1 MPGTTNQPPDRRH
14 SLLGASPPPVFLG
27 RWVFLRLLGCVYL
40 AAFWSL
46 GVQILGLIG
55 QNGIL
60 PAGRFLEAV
69 QAEGA
74 AWQAPT
80 FCWINCSDPFLVGLC
95 VAGAAAAV
103 LLIAGVAP
111 VPVLVFL
118 WANYLSLTVAGQTFL
133 GFQWD
138 ALLLETGFLAI
149 FFAPGGLWPRLGQET
164 APSRVV
170 LWLLRL
176 LLFKLMFLSGVVKLW
191 SEDPTWR
198 GLTALHYHYETQPL
212 PMWTSWWMHQTPLWF
227 HKLSVMVTFA
237 VELFLPLLIFA
248 PRLCRVLAFV
258 GIGSLQLLI
267 AATGNYGF
275 FNLLTIALCLP
286 LLDDGMF
293 PPRWRARLYE
303 GRGARGEGRV
313 SSLGS
318 LTRPLRGALAAVVLF
333 VFIMHVMVA
342 RPESRALV
350 PRPVLRLYAFL
361 ASFESV
367 NTYGLFANM
376 TTRRPEIIIEGS
388 DDGTTWLPY
397 EFKWKPGDVQRRP
410 RFTGLHMP
418 RLDWQM
424 WFAALRGDI
433 REAPWVGNFLI
444 RLLQGAPQVRDLLGH
459 NPFPDRPPRYIRAML
474 YDYHFTDWPT
484 RRASGAWW
492 RRELMGPFCRPIAL
506 EPDR

>member
-1 MPGTTNQPPDRRH
+1 MPSTTTRPRDRLH

-46 GVQILGLIG
+46 GVQIRGLIG

-60 PAGRFLEAV
+60 PVARFLEAV
-69 QAEGA
+69 QAAGA
-74 AWQAPT
+74 AWQVPT
-80 FCWINCSDPFLVGLC
+80 FCWINSSDPFLVGLC
-95 VAGAAAAV
+95 VAGAVLAV
-103 LLIAGVAP
+103 ALIAGVAP
-111 VPVLVFL
+111 VPFLVFL
-118 WANYLSLTVAGQTFL
+118 WADYLSLTVAGQTFL

-149 FFAPGGLWPRLGQET
+149 FFAPGGLWPRLGQES

-191 SEDPTWR
+191 TNDPTWM

-212 PMWTSWWMHQTPLWF
+212 PIWTSWWMQQAPLWF
-227 HKLSVMVTFA
+227 HKLSVIVTFI
-237 VELFLPLLIFA
+237 VELFLPLLIFG
-248 PRLCRVLAFV
+248 PRVCRVLAFV

-275 FNLLTIALCLP
+275 FNLLTVALCLP
-286 LLDDGMF
+286 LLDDRMF
-293 PPRWRARLYE
+293 PARWRARLYRE
-303 GRGARGEGRV
+303 A
-313 SSLGS
+313 SSAAAPPRRRL
-318 LTRPLRGALAAVVLF
+318 RPWISGALAAVVLF
-333 VFIMHVMVA
+333 VFIMHVVVA
-342 RPESRALV
+342 RGASRPPV
-350 PRPVLRLYAFL
+350 PRPILKVYAFL
-361 ASFESV
+361 DSFRSV

-388 DDGTTWLPY
+388 DDRTTWLPY

-410 RFTGLHMP
+410 RFTGFHMP
-418 RLDWQM
+418 RLDWQL
-424 WFAALRGDI
+424 WFAALDGDI
-433 REAPWVGNFLI
+433 RRAPWVGNFLI
-444 RLLQGAPQVRDLLGH
+444 RLLQGSPQVLDLLGH
-459 NPFPDRPPRYIRAML
+459 NPFPDRPPRYVRAML

-484 RRASGAWW
+484 RGATGAWW
-492 RRELMGPFCRPIAL
+492 RRELIGPFGRPIAL
-506 EPDR
+506 ESRQ

>member
-1 MPGTTNQPPDRRH
+1 MNTTATWLRGRLP

-27 RWVFLRLLGCVYL
+27 RWAFLRLLGCVYL

-46 GVQILGLIG
+46 GVQIRGLIG
-55 QNGIL
+55 RNGIL
-60 PAGRFLEAV
+60 PVGRFLEAV
-69 QAEGA
+69 QAQGA
-74 AWQAPT
+74 AWQVPT
-80 FCWINCSDPFLVGLC
+80 FCWINSSDPFLVGLC

-118 WANYLSLTVAGQTFL
+118 WADYLSLTIAGQTFL

-149 FFAPGGLWPRLGQET
+149 FFAPGGLWPRLGQES

-191 SEDPTWR
+191 TKDPTWM

-212 PMWTSWWMHQTPLWF
+212 PMWTSWWMQQAPLWF
-227 HKLSVMVTFA
+227 QKLSVMVTFI
-237 VELFLPLLIFA
+237 VELFLPLLIFG
-248 PRLCRVLAFV
+248 PRVCRVLAFV
-258 GIGSLQLLI
+258 GIGSLQLVI

-275 FNLLTIALCLP
+275 FNLLTVALCLP

-293 PPRWRARLYE
+293 PARWRARLHRE
-303 GRGARGEGRV
+303 A
-313 SSLGS
+313 SS
-318 LTRPLRGALAAVVLF
+318 TAAPPRRRFRPWISGVLAAVVLF
-333 VFIMHVMVA
+333 VFIMHVVVA
-342 RPESRALV
+342 REQPRMQV
-350 PRPVLRLYAFL
+350 PRPILRLYAFL

-388 DDGTTWLPY
+388 ADGTTWLPY
-397 EFKWKPGDVQRRP
+397 ECKWKPGDMQRRP

-418 RLDWQM
+418 RLDWQL
-424 WFAALRGDI
+424 WFAALEGDI
-433 REAPWVGNFLI
+433 RGAPWVGNFLI
-444 RLLQGAPQVRDLLGH
+444 RLLQGSPQVLDLLGH
-459 NPFPDRPPRYIRAML
+459 NPFPDRPPRYVRAML

-484 RRASGAWW
+484 RRATGAWW
-492 RRELMGPFCRPIAL
+492 RRELIGPFCLPIAL
-506 EPDR
+506 ESRQ